1 MADFSEQQ
9 VYEALG
15 LGGQEQDHAA
25 PAPGSGTEPAQE
37 PDTETARETPE
48 DGAGGEREQEAEA
61 RSRREQRAKTR
72 NGANGPE
79 APEGAEDGLRSWSG
93 LEPRREQAERDR
105 ATPAPEGEEA
115 EPEGGEPAPE
125 GEGGGALPGESA
137 GGKPPLTEEQRREN
151 AAQRRRAETQAAI
164 DRAVEEAVKAERD
177 RAKAEMDAFFASAA
191 LKNTITGKPITNME
205 EYNDWKQAFDANQ
218 LQKDLKA
225 GRLTPEALQKV
236 IEQTPAMQ
244 QVQQLARRQAEQQR
258 QQAQA
263 AAQARVDQEIAE
275 IHKLDPSI
283 NGVKDLLNMPKAK
296 EFYDLVKKGNSFL
309 DAFRL
314 ANFEA
319 LAAKQAE
326 AARQQA
332 MNNARSKDHLTATG
346 GQRGVGAAPVPA
358 DEMALF
364 RLINPGATDAEIQ
377 DYYNKKR

>member
-1 MADFSEQQ
+1 MADFTEQQ

-15 LGGQEQDHAA
+15 LGGKEQEIAD
-25 PAPGSGTEPAQE
+25 PAPGSETDPA
-37 PDTETARETPE
+37 PETDPKNNPE
-48 DGAGGEREQEAEA
+48 APADGAGGEQEQEVAA
-61 RSRREQRAKTR
+61 
-72 NGANGPE
+72 
-79 APEGAEDGLRSWSG
+79 
-93 LEPRREQAERDR
+93 
-105 ATPAPEGEEA
+105 PAPEGEEP
-115 EPEGGEPAPE
+115 EPDGGAPGPE
-125 GEGGGALPGESA
+125 GEGGGEPDDKGA
-137 GGKPPLTEEQRREN
+137 GGKPTLTEEQRKEN

-164 DRAVEEAVKAERD
+164 DKAVEEAVKAERD
-177 RAKAEMDAFFASAA
+177 RSKAEMDAFFASAA
-191 LKNTITGKPITNME
+191 LKNTITGKPITTME
-205 EYNDWKQAFDANQ
+205 EFNEWKQAFDAAK

-244 QVQQLARRQAEQQR
+244 QVQQLAQRQDEQQR

-263 AAQARVDQEIAE
+263 AAQVRVEQEIAE

-283 NGVKDLLNMPKAK
+283 NDVKDLLNMPKAK
-296 EFYDLVKKGNSFL
+296 EFYALVKKGNSFL

-314 ANFEA
+314 ANFET

-346 GQRGVGAAPVPA
+346 SQSGAGAAAVPA

-377 DYYNKKR
+377 AYYNKQKNR

>member
-1 MADFSEQQ
+1 MADFTEQQ

-15 LGGQEQDHAA
+15 LGGKEQEIAD
-25 PAPGSGTEPAQE
+25 PAPGSETDPA
-37 PDTETARETPE
+37 PETDPQTNPE
-48 DGAGGEREQEAEA
+48 APADGAGGEQEQEVAA
-61 RSRREQRAKTR
+61 
-72 NGANGPE
+72 
-79 APEGAEDGLRSWSG
+79 
-93 LEPRREQAERDR
+93 
-105 ATPAPEGEEA
+105 
-115 EPEGGEPAPE
+115 PAPE
-125 GEGGGALPGESA
+125 GEGGGEPDDKGA
-137 GGKPPLTEEQRREN
+137 GGKPTLTEEQRKEN

-164 DRAVEEAVKAERD
+164 DKAVEEAVKAERD
-177 RAKAEMDAFFASAA
+177 RSKAEMDAFFASAA
-191 LKNTITGKPITNME
+191 LKNTITGKPITTME
-205 EYNDWKQAFDANQ
+205 EFNEWKQAFDAAK

-244 QVQQLARRQAEQQR
+244 QVQQLAQRQDEQQR

-263 AAQARVDQEIAE
+263 AAQVRVEQEIAE

-283 NGVKDLLNMPKAK
+283 NDVKDLLNMPKAK
-296 EFYDLVKKGNSFL
+296 EFYALVKKGNSFL

-314 ANFEA
+314 ANFET

-346 GQRGVGAAPVPA
+346 SQRGAGAAAVPA

-377 DYYNKKR
+377 AYYNKQKNQ

>member
-1 MADFSEQQ
+1 MADFTEQQ

-15 LGGQEQDHAA
+15 LGEREQDPAV
-25 PAPGSGTEPAQE
+25 PAPGSEPEPAPETDPQTAQE
-37 PDTETARETPE
+37 APA
-48 DGAGGEREQEAEA
+48 DGAGGEREQDPAA
-61 RSRREQRAKTR
+61 
-72 NGANGPE
+72 
-79 APEGAEDGLRSWSG
+79 
-93 LEPRREQAERDR
+93 
-105 ATPAPEGEEA
+105 PAPEGEET
-115 EPEGGEPAPE
+115 EPEGGEPGPE
-125 GEGGGALPGESA
+125 GEGGAPADEGA
-137 GGKPPLTEEQRREN
+137 GGKPPMTEEQRREN

-164 DRAVEEAVKAERD
+164 DKAVEEAVKAERD
-177 RAKAEMDAFFASAA
+177 RSKAEMDAFFVSAA

-205 EYNDWKQAFDANQ
+205 EFNAWKQAFDAAK

-244 QVQQLARRQAEQQR
+244 QVQQLAQRQDEQQR

-283 NGVKDLLNMPKAK
+283 NTVKDLLNMTKAK
-296 EFYDLVKKGNSFL
+296 EFYALVKKGNSFL

-314 ANFEA
+314 ANFET
-319 LAAKQAE
+319 LTAKQAD

-346 GQRGVGAAPVPA
+346 SQRGAGAAPVPA
-358 DEMALF
+358 DEMAMF
-364 RLINPGATDAEIQ
+364 RLLNPGATDREIQ
-377 DYYNKKR
+377 AYYNKQKNR

>member
-1 MADFSEQQ
+1 MADFTEQQ

-15 LGGQEQDHAA
+15 LGEREQDPAA
-25 PAPGSGTEPAQE
+25 PAPGSEPEPAPETDPQTTQE
-37 PDTETARETPE
+37 APA
-48 DGAGGEREQEAEA
+48 DGAGGEREQDPAA
-61 RSRREQRAKTR
+61 
-72 NGANGPE
+72 
-79 APEGAEDGLRSWSG
+79 
-93 LEPRREQAERDR
+93 
-105 ATPAPEGEEA
+105 PAPEGEET
-115 EPEGGEPAPE
+115 EPEGGEPGPE
-125 GEGGGALPGESA
+125 GESGAPADEGAS
-137 GGKPPLTEEQRREN
+137 GKPPMTEEQRREN

-164 DRAVEEAVKAERD
+164 DKAVEEAVKAERD
-177 RAKAEMDAFFASAA
+177 RSKAEMDAFFASAA

-205 EYNDWKQAFDANQ
+205 EFNAWKQAFDAAK

-244 QVQQLARRQAEQQR
+244 QVQQLAQRQDEQHR

-283 NGVKDLLNMPKAK
+283 NTVKDLLNMPKAK
-296 EFYDLVKKGNSFL
+296 EFYALVKKGNSFL

-314 ANFEA
+314 ANFET
-319 LAAKQAE
+319 LTAKQAD

-346 GQRGVGAAPVPA
+346 SQRGAGAAPVPA
-358 DEMALF
+358 DEMAMF
-364 RLINPGATDAEIQ
+364 RLLNPGATDREIQ
-377 DYYNKKR
+377 AYYNKQKNR